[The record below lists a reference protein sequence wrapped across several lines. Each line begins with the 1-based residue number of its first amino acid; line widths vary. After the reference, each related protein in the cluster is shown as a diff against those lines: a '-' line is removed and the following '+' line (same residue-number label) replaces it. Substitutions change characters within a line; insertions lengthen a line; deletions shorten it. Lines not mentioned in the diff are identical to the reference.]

1 MYVRPPTDSSIS
13 QPCLHWEL
21 FFCIRKHFL
30 FVIRHRWL
38 VVATNYFMSLA
49 HAIFVSQSFS
59 QKKKSAK
66 LASSFAA
73 APASAILARLLF
85 GLSVYSWPSR
95 WGQTRR
101 CRLKLFSVDRE
112 PSSRESSWRQQGEIS
127 FLVFGH
133 HIYLQWLKLATLAT
147 LQHVMVF
154 STLSELP

>member
-1 MYVRPPTDSSIS
+1 MGGYKYVRPPTDSSIS
-13 QPCLHWEL
+13 QPCLHWEYP

-30 FVIRHRWL
+30 FVISNRWL

-49 HAIFVSQSFS
+49 HAIFVSKTTTTEKNLLSWPPPT
-59 QKKKSAK
+59 A
-66 LASSFAA
+66 
-73 APASAILARLLF
+73 LF

-112 PSSRESSWRQQGEIS
+112 SSSWVSRLQASSRQGEIS

-133 HIYLQWLKLATLAT
+133 HIYLQLLLKLAKQPWPLCNMSWYF
-147 LQHVMVF
+147 Q
-154 STLSELP
+154 PCQ